1 MPSLTVNLHFIAS
14 AIRLMFLTSSSILI
28 VCVHVFANATRKEAS
43 GRAVVLC
50 CRACCARNGLTLQ
63 LHHTQCGSIS
73 SHESA
78 DRSKKKEEEEAENC
92 TP

>member
-50 CRACCARNGLTLQ
+50 CGACCARNGLTRR
-63 LHHTQCGSIS
+63 LHHT
-73 SHESA
+73 HSA
-78 DRSKKKEEEEAENC
+78 VQSQATNLLIEARRKEE
-92 TP
+92 